1 MLLTNKVVIQEDEE
15 STSPEDYL
23 YTSLTTIF
31 PDDTHNQ
38 HGDPGQ
44 TVVYKSSRFG
54 DIKLTLADPK
64 EATERSLFAHYL
76 WNAGVYLAEVVSA
89 ANDTAEEWNVKGE
102 KVIEL
107 GAGEYFFVYYVCYRL
122 LEIDCLSPSAL

>member
-23 YTSLTTIF
+23 YTALTTIF

-44 TVVYKSSRFG
+44 TIIYKSSRFG

-76 WNAGVYLAEVVSA
+76 WNAGVYLAEVISIPDADSA
-89 ANDTAEEWNVKGE
+89 WNVQGDR
-102 KVIEL
+102 VIEL
-107 GAGEYFFVYYVCYRL
+107 GAGDYPLLCCVYCRKNTGL
-122 LEIDCLSPSAL
+122 IFSFAL